1 MTPQHTQGGEYRERS
16 LLLGGDWQRGSSGLY
31 LSPKEQRRSGEPPLT
46 DLVAIDLFCGAG
58 WFSLGFHQSGWHV
71 AAAVE
76 WDPSA
81 AMTYLYN
88 LGSPGTVLHFI
99 DADAERRW
107 NKALANEAKRTRAAK
122 LPGYAPGR
130 GWISGQPEQKPVEH
144 FYLGDIRQ
152 ITPTKIMDD
161 LHLQVGETGCVFG
174 GPPCQGFSMAG
185 SRETM
190 DPRNSLVFEF
200 MHFVVAVKPKAF
212 VMENV
217 PGMMSM
223 VTPEGVPVI
232 DMLARIAQDG
242 NFITADAFKRTMAA
256 QADGIGFLRS
266 DAQEDTAARR
276 TRSTRP
282 VGPAAPAGEQLNLLA
297 A

>member
-1 MTPQHTQGGEYRERS
+1 
-16 LLLGGDWQRGSSGLY
+16 
-31 LSPKEQRRSGEPPLT
+31 
-46 DLVAIDLFCGAG
+46 
-58 WFSLGFHQSGWHV
+58 
-71 AAAVE
+71 
-76 WDPSA
+76 
-81 AMTYLYN
+81 
-88 LGSPGTVLHFI
+88 
-99 DADAERRW
+99 
-107 NKALANEAKRTRAAK
+107 
-122 LPGYAPGR
+122 
-130 GWISGQPEQKPVEH
+130 
-144 FYLGDIRQ
+144 
-152 ITPTKIMDD
+152 
-161 LHLQVGETGCVFG
+161 
-174 GPPCQGFSMAG
+174 
-185 SRETM
+185 
-190 DPRNSLVFEF
+190 

-242 NFITADAFKRTMAA
+242 NFMTADSFKRTMAA

-282 VGPAAPAGEQLNLLA
+282 VAPAAPAGEQLNLLA